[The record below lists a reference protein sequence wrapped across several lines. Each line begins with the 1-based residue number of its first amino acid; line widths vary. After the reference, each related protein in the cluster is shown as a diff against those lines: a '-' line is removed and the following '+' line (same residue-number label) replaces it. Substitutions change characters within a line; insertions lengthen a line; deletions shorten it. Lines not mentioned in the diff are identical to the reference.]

1 MVILVGLRRTR
12 RVVRLR
18 LRGFI
23 VAVLEYVRRWAV
35 LVAGFRRTRR
45 RAVAR
50 FRAGARLVRRAGLR
64 RRTVPPFTNRP
75 FAFLRGSRFLA
86 VAIGFL
92 LLAVIRLAAG
102 FLRLGRLRTVELVR
116 RFDFAPFCVGL
127 TSNNLVAIPGSYRS
141 IS

>member
-1 MVILVGLRRTR
+1 MILVGLRRTR

-35 LVAGFRRTRR
+35 FVAGFRRTRR

-64 RRTVPPFTNRP
+64 RTVPPLTNRP
-75 FAFLRGSRFLA
+75 FAFLRGRRFLA
-86 VAIGFL
+86 VAIGVL

-102 FLRLGRLRTVELVR
+102 FRFGRFRTVELVR
-116 RFDFAPFCVGL
+116 RFDFAPLRVGL